1 MKDNKLQKCKRIF
14 ALIGAILLVLL
25 YVATFVLAFGKSEG
39 MRQWFTMCFGGTFL
53 IPLVLYGMWLI
64 YKALH
69 NHRESVS
76 APLQQMAD
84 KQPVEEQEN
93 GEE

>member
-1 MKDNKLQKCKRIF
+1 MKENKLQKCKRIL

-25 YVATFVLAFGKSEG
+25 YVATFILAFGKSEG

-53 IPLVLYGMWLI
+53 IPLILYGMWLI

-69 NHRESVS
+69 DNRENIS
-76 APLQQMAD
+76 ASKQQMTD
-84 KQPVEEQEN
+84 EKPVGEQGN